1 MVLVEL
7 QIEIK
12 KVLETGEI
20 RGVKKERGETLILS
34 AKQTNKNMK
43 LLILLAL

>member
-1 MVLVEL
+1 VGWGELFSPRVSLVQVEL

-20 RGVKKERGETLILS
+20 RGVKRKKERGETH
-34 AKQTNKNMK
+34 
-43 LLILLAL
+43 